1 MKIEIYTASQDIP
14 QLVDGSPLH
23 SKRMFCLL
31 ESHTEARPIM
41 IAAFDNDNKELG
53 HILVVKYREWRL
65 LPPGFHI
72 WYTIHGQ
79 GVYSSECNDKEHL
92 FKLLID
98 KLFDL
103 FDFNHTLIDIRNLD
117 DARFA
122 YDTLSDKGFFP
133 RRDRRMYISLH
144 SKEPEKR
151 LTRTYKANIRKAQKR
166 GVMFREVNNTQEALV
181 AIKMMRRYYASKIGR
196 HLPPTKY
203 LLHLLADDEGD
214 KKTARLFAVYHKEKM
229 IGCSICLYDK
239 ERVFL
244 AYSCG
249 LRKTHPLL
257 YPGIMAVWA
266 AITDAHKRGIPHFEF
281 LEPQGHKL
289 RTGYLNFILNFGC
302 KQVTTLR
309 WRHFKWNI
317 INKIF
322 KAIYV

>member
-151 LTRTYKANIRKAQKR
+151 LTRAYKANIRKAQKR
-166 GVMFREVNNTQEALV
+166 GVTFREVNNTQEALV

-196 HLPPTKY
+196 HLPHKIP
-203 LLHLLADDEGD
+203 AAPACRRRRRQENSPSVCRISQREND
-214 KKTARLFAVYHKEKM
+214 RLFDMPVRQGACFSG
-229 IGCSICLYDK
+229 IQ
-239 ERVFL
+239 
-244 AYSCG
+244 
-249 LRKTHPLL
+249 LRPAQDTP
-257 YPGIMAVWA
+257 A
-266 AITDAHKRGIPHFEF
+266 ALPRDNGSMGSHNRC
-281 LEPQGHKL
+281 PQ
-289 RTGYLNFILNFGC
+289 T
-302 KQVTTLR
+302 
-309 WRHFKWNI
+309 RHTPF
-317 INKIF
+317 
-322 KAIYV
+322 